1 MADQAA
7 IRVRGL
13 VKSYGGHRVLDG
25 LDLTVPA
32 GSVYALL
39 GGNGAGKTT
48 TVRILATLTRPDD
61 GRVTVA
67 GFDVTA
73 ERAKVRQSISLTGQY
88 AALDELQTGAENLRM
103 MGRLSGL
110 GAGQARTR
118 TAELL
123 RQFDLTEAGKRQVGT
138 YSGGMRR
145 RLDLA
150 ASLVARPKVIFL
162 DEPTTGL
169 DLPSRQALWATIA
182 GLAAGGT
189 TIFLT
194 TQYLEEADRLADR
207 IAVLAEGRLAAEGT
221 ASQLKQ
227 RVAGRR
233 LDLHAAGPA
242 AYDELAR
249 RAGTHGKADRATLTV
264 AVSTDGGAA
273 HVRSVL
279 DRLDPARDLVSDFA
293 VHGATLD
300 DVFLAITGHTAS
312 EAAGP
317 AASATAVMKKETL
330 NV

>member
-73 ERAKVRQSISLTGQY
+73 ERAKVRQAISLTGQY

-150 ASLVARPKVIFL
+150 
-162 DEPTTGL
+162 
-169 DLPSRQALWATIA
+169 
-182 GLAAGGT
+182 LAAGGT

-207 IAVLAEGRLAAEGT
+207 IAVLAGGRLAAEGT

-264 AVSTDGGAA
+264 AVPTDGGAA

-317 AASATAVMKKETL
+317 ASSATVAMKKETL